1 MIVPNSCKKLT
12 VRYQSS
18 CTVACVNLKHCA
30 GRSREAS
37 TLSTTRQR
45 RMTIDRETE
54 SYGIS
59 VISLR
64 ENLEVLAVDEIVI
77 VNQQIA
83 GVFHFASDL
92 VFLNSVTE

>member
-1 MIVPNSCKKLT
+1 MRESQAMRRSFK
-12 VRYQSS
+12 RS
-18 CTVACVNLKHCA
+18 KHA
-30 GRSREAS
+30 FDYPSKTHDDRSGNG
-37 TLSTTRQR
+37 
-45 RMTIDRETE
+45 

-77 VNQQIA
+77 VYQQIA